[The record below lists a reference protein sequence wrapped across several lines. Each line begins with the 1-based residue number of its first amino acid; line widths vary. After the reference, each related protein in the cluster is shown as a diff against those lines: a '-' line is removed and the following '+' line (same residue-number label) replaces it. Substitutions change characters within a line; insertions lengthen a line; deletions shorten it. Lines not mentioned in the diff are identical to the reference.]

1 MLQLYSILAM
11 DLARDR
17 EREARRDQLV
27 DLAQTDAV
35 LAQHGLRRRMAT
47 GLASGLAVVSKGS
60 AAAVRR
66 LDDCVA
72 DDLTESLVTGR

>member
-1 MLQLYSILAM
+1 MLQLYSIVAL

-17 EREARRDQLV
+17 EREARRDELV
-27 DLAQTDAV
+27 DLVRADAD
-35 LAQHGLRRRMAT
+35 QSRNGLRR
-47 GLASGLAVVSKGS
+47 GLANGLAVVSRSS

-72 DDLTESLVTGR
+72 DDLTEALVAGR